1 MVSIERFVGAA
12 SDFHARPV
20 PDCDDVLVWWFRND
34 RPALVLGS
42 GQADDTVDHD
52 ECGRRGIEVVRRRSG
67 GGAVYLAEGRTLWL
81 DVVLPRDHR
90 LWTDDVSMAAVWLGD
105 LWVRALEECGLDG
118 LTVHRG
124 AMRRTEFSDTV
135 CFDGRGPGE
144 VFRGEA
150 KVVGISQRRT
160 RRSARFQCA
169 VSLDWRP
176 HEFVG
181 LLGLPADVARR
192 LSGSATT
199 LSIDGARIDE
209 VMTRSIEE
217 SLGRG

>member
-1 MVSIERFVGAA
+1 MVSIERFVGSAA
-12 SDFHARPV
+12 DFHARAV
-20 PDCDDVLVWWFRND
+20 PESDEVLVWWFHND

-42 GQADDTVDHD
+42 GQSDETVDRE
-52 ECGRRGIEVVRRRSG
+52 ECHRRGVEVVRRRSG
-67 GGAVYLAEGRTLWL
+67 GGAVYLAEGRTSWL
-81 DVVLPRDHR
+81 DVVLPREHR
-90 LWTDDVSMAAVWLGD
+90 HWTDDVSTAALWLGET
-105 LWVRALEECGLDG
+105 WVRALADYGLG
-118 LTVHRG
+118 ELTVHRG
-124 AMRRTEFSDTV
+124 PMRRTELSDSI

-176 HEFVG
+176 HEFVD
-181 LLGLPADVARR
+181 LLGLPVDVADR

-199 LSIDGARIDE
+199 LSIDAVQVE
-209 VMTRSIEE
+209 EAMTRVLEE
-217 SLGRG
+217 SLGRI